1 MHDSDI
7 VSTLKVNDIP
17 KFIKIKN
24 NMENWENLNEEII
37 ENEESDNYIDIEKY
51 GNFLNEI
58 NNNFLQE
65 EINQLKNESDV
76 IFYFYIKEL
85 FCLDFINT
93 NYKDNKNER
102 MLYKRF
108 SNTLLRLLFEN
119 NKAIKE
125 ISQNINQKIIDINK
139 KYDNFDLNMDLS
151 EKTYLNRIKNVFKTE
166 ELPHFLLVRGYRILK
181 SLTKEKENYENYLK
195 KTNFDDS
202 IKIDKSDT
210 TDDVQNDNN
219 FLNIINK
226 LYTKELTP
234 FYENYD
240 ISLNQDL
247 LYLFLMFYLEYK
259 KEDIKNLQKKVINQL
274 ISFFLLDSYEGN
286 SYQNI
291 IKNINYQDKGE
302 IINKI
307 IDSFFNEQYCNSK
320 EYSIKFIMAS
330 YCYII
335 FEIGFDNPIKLFQAF
350 IYSLD
355 KDLQFLCDIK
365 IYLREFQDKIKNNDD
380 YNTYF
385 KKTPIT
391 QTTNQITN
399 PKEFNVDYDEIEN
412 KKNES
417 NITNPKQLLKFE
429 FEETE
434 NKKNESN
441 ITYTKEFEETENKKN
456 ESNITNPKEFEETE
470 NKKNESSITNPKEF
484 KEKENKKNESNITN
498 PKEFK
503 ETENKKNES
512 NITNPK
518 QLLNFEFD
526 DIENKMNECCEKS
539 LKEVFQ
545 KNILEEK
552 KLEKK
557 QDEERS
563 KRRFGLIMN
572 WLNNKFNMDNQKN
585 EFIQKKLKLIPHSN
599 IVKGNMVTIFI
610 QGFYSSDYDVKEY
623 WINFTNE
630 YLKEYPNSMIYYYY
644 WPSTNLE
651 FKDILYHKQ
660 EFNFADERGK
670 ICGKIL
676 ANIIESNLF
685 FGNFNINLVG
695 FSLGGHIVKNCLLE
709 LLKRKVYNKINNV
722 IFIAGATSYINEN
735 WDEIFKVIKGKI
747 FNCYSKFDV
756 GLIVRSIFL
765 YDYSIGR
772 NRLKEDDS
780 RIININCTPCIHLLY
795 RIKLNKIAE
804 IFMNYFFKN

>member
-1 MHDSDI
+1 
-7 VSTLKVNDIP
+7 
-17 KFIKIKN
+17 
-24 NMENWENLNEEII
+24 
-37 ENEESDNYIDIEKY
+37 
-51 GNFLNEI
+51 
-58 NNNFLQE
+58 
-65 EINQLKNESDV
+65 
-76 IFYFYIKEL
+76 
-85 FCLDFINT
+85 
-93 NYKDNKNER
+93 
-102 MLYKRF
+102 
-108 SNTLLRLLFEN
+108 
-119 NKAIKE
+119 
-125 ISQNINQKIIDINK
+125 
-139 KYDNFDLNMDLS
+139 
-151 EKTYLNRIKNVFKTE
+151 
-166 ELPHFLLVRGYRILK
+166 
-181 SLTKEKENYENYLK
+181 
-195 KTNFDDS
+195 
-202 IKIDKSDT
+202 
-210 TDDVQNDNN
+210 
-219 FLNIINK
+219 
-226 LYTKELTP
+226 
-234 FYENYD
+234 
-240 ISLNQDL
+240 
-247 LYLFLMFYLEYK
+247 MFYLEYK

-385 KKTPIT
+385 KNTPIT

-399 PKEFNVDYDEIEN
+399 PK
-412 KKNES
+412 
-417 NITNPKQLLKFE
+417 QLLK
-429 FEETE
+429 
-434 NKKNESN
+434 
-441 ITYTKEFEETENKKN
+441 
-456 ESNITNPKEFEETE
+456 
-470 NKKNESSITNPKEF
+470 
-484 KEKENKKNESNITN
+484 
-498 PKEFK
+498 
-503 ETENKKNES
+503 
-512 NITNPK
+512 
-518 QLLNFEFD
+518 FEFD

-709 LLKRKVYNKINNV
+709 LLKREVYNKINNV

-756 GLIVRSIFL
+756 GLIVRGVFL

-772 NRLKEDDS
+772 NRLKDDHS
-780 RIININCTPCIHLLY
+780 RIMNINCTPCFHLLY
-795 RIKLNKIAE
+795 RIKLKEIAE
-804 IFMNYFFKN
+804 TFINYFFKN

>member
-93 NYKDNKNER
+93 NFKDNKNER

-151 EKTYLNRIKNVFKTE
+151 EKTYLNRIKNAFKAE

-291 IKNINYQDKGE
+291 INNINYQDKGE

-391 QTTNQITN
+391 QTTNQKTN
-399 PKEFNVDYDEIEN
+399 PKELNVDYDEIEN

-417 NITNPKQLLKFE
+417 NITNPKQLLK
-429 FEETE
+429 
-434 NKKNESN
+434 
-441 ITYTKEFEETENKKN
+441 
-456 ESNITNPKEFEETE
+456 
-470 NKKNESSITNPKEF
+470 
-484 KEKENKKNESNITN
+484 
-498 PKEFK
+498 
-503 ETENKKNES
+503 
-512 NITNPK
+512 
-518 QLLNFEFD
+518 FEFD

-644 WPSTNLE
+644 WPSDNFDFNE
-651 FKDILYHKQ
+651 VLYHKQ
-660 EFNFADERGK
+660 EFDFADERGK

-709 LLKRKVYNKINNV
+709 LLKREVYNKINNV
-722 IFIAGATSYINEN
+722 IFIAGATSYIYEN

-756 GLIVRSIFL
+756 GLIVRGVFL

-772 NRLKEDDS
+772 NRLKDDHS
-780 RIININCTPCIHLLY
+780 RIMNINCTPCFHLLY
-795 RIKLNKIAE
+795 RIKLKEIAE
-804 IFMNYFFKN
+804 TFINYFFKN

>member
-37 ENEESDNYIDIEKY
+37 ENEESDNYTDIEKY
-51 GNFLNEI
+51 ENFLNEI

-76 IFYFYIKEL
+76 IFYFYTKEL

-355 KDLQFLCDIK
+355 KDLEFLCDIK

-391 QTTNQITN
+391 QTTNQKTN
-399 PKEFNVDYDEIEN
+399 PKELNVDYDEIEN

-417 NITNPKQLLKFE
+417 NITNPKQLLK
-429 FEETE
+429 
-434 NKKNESN
+434 
-441 ITYTKEFEETENKKN
+441 
-456 ESNITNPKEFEETE
+456 
-470 NKKNESSITNPKEF
+470 
-484 KEKENKKNESNITN
+484 
-498 PKEFK
+498 
-503 ETENKKNES
+503 
-512 NITNPK
+512 
-518 QLLNFEFD
+518 FEFD

-644 WPSTNLE
+644 WPSDNFDFNE
-651 FKDILYHKQ
+651 VLYHKQ
-660 EFNFADERGK
+660 EFDFADERGK

-709 LLKRKVYNKINNV
+709 LLKREVYNKINNV
-722 IFIAGATSYINEN
+722 IFIAGATSYIYEN

-756 GLIVRSIFL
+756 GLIVRGVFL

-772 NRLKEDDS
+772 NRLKDDHS
-780 RIININCTPCIHLLY
+780 RIMNINCTPCFHLLY
-795 RIKLNKIAE
+795 RIKLKEIAE
-804 IFMNYFFKN
+804 TFINYFFKN

>member
-1 MHDSDI
+1 MNDSDI

-37 ENEESDNYIDIEKY
+37 ENEESDNYTDIEKY
-51 GNFLNEI
+51 DNFLNEI
-58 NNNFLQE
+58 DNNFLQE

-76 IFYFYIKEL
+76 IFYFYTKEL

-139 KYDNFDLNMDLS
+139 NYDNFDLNMDLS
-151 EKTYLNRIKNVFKTE
+151 EKTYLNRIKNAFKAE

-202 IKIDKSDT
+202 IKIDKSD

-291 IKNINYQDKGE
+291 INNINYQDKGE

-335 FEIGFDNPIKLFQAF
+335 FEIGFDNPIELFQAF

-399 PKEFNVDYDEIEN
+399 PKELNVDYDEIEN
-412 KKNES
+412 KENES
-417 NITNPKQLLKFE
+417 NITNPKQLLK
-429 FEETE
+429 
-434 NKKNESN
+434 
-441 ITYTKEFEETENKKN
+441 
-456 ESNITNPKEFEETE
+456 
-470 NKKNESSITNPKEF
+470 
-484 KEKENKKNESNITN
+484 
-498 PKEFK
+498 
-503 ETENKKNES
+503 
-512 NITNPK
+512 
-518 QLLNFEFD
+518 FEFD

-539 LKEVFQ
+539 LKEAFQ

-552 KLEKK
+552 ELEKK

-563 KRRFGLIMN
+563 KRRFGQIMN
-572 WLNNKFNMDNQKN
+572 WLNNKFNMDSRKN

-644 WPSTNLE
+644 WPSDNFDFNE
-651 FKDILYHKQ
+651 VLYHKQ

-685 FGNFNINLVG
+685 FGDFNINLVG

-709 LLKRKVYNKINNV
+709 LLKREVYNKINNV

-756 GLIVRSIFL
+756 GLIVRGVFL

-772 NRLKEDDS
+772 NRLKDDHS
-780 RIININCTPCIHLLY
+780 RIMNINCTPCFHLLY
-795 RIKLNKIAE
+795 RIKLKEIAE
-804 IFMNYFFKN
+804 TFINYFFKK

>member
-37 ENEESDNYIDIEKY
+37 ENEESDNYTDIEKY
-51 GNFLNEI
+51 DNFLNEI

-76 IFYFYIKEL
+76 IFYFYTKEL

-93 NYKDNKNER
+93 NFKDNKNER

-151 EKTYLNRIKNVFKTE
+151 EKTYLNRIKNAFKAE

-291 IKNINYQDKGE
+291 INNINYQDKGE

-391 QTTNQITN
+391 QTTNQKTN
-399 PKEFNVDYDEIEN
+399 PKELNVDYDEIEN

-417 NITNPKQLLKFE
+417 NITNPKQLLK
-429 FEETE
+429 
-434 NKKNESN
+434 
-441 ITYTKEFEETENKKN
+441 
-456 ESNITNPKEFEETE
+456 
-470 NKKNESSITNPKEF
+470 
-484 KEKENKKNESNITN
+484 
-498 PKEFK
+498 
-503 ETENKKNES
+503 
-512 NITNPK
+512 
-518 QLLNFEFD
+518 FEFD

-644 WPSTNLE
+644 WPSDNFDFNE
-651 FKDILYHKQ
+651 VLYHKQ
-660 EFNFADERGK
+660 EFDFADERGK

-709 LLKRKVYNKINNV
+709 LLKREVYNKINNV

-756 GLIVRSIFL
+756 GLIVRGVFL

-772 NRLKEDDS
+772 NRLKDDHS
-780 RIININCTPCIHLLY
+780 RIMNINCTPCFHLLY
-795 RIKLNKIAE
+795 RIKLKEIAE
-804 IFMNYFFKN
+804 TFINYFFKN

>member
-37 ENEESDNYIDIEKY
+37 ENEESDNYTDIEKY
-51 GNFLNEI
+51 YNFLNEI

-93 NYKDNKNER
+93 NFKDNKNER

-151 EKTYLNRIKNVFKTE
+151 EKTYLNRIKNAFKAE

-291 IKNINYQDKGE
+291 INNINYQDKGE

-417 NITNPKQLLKFE
+417 NITNPKQLLK
-429 FEETE
+429 
-434 NKKNESN
+434 
-441 ITYTKEFEETENKKN
+441 
-456 ESNITNPKEFEETE
+456 
-470 NKKNESSITNPKEF
+470 
-484 KEKENKKNESNITN
+484 
-498 PKEFK
+498 
-503 ETENKKNES
+503 
-512 NITNPK
+512 
-518 QLLNFEFD
+518 FEFD

-709 LLKRKVYNKINNV
+709 LLKREVYNKINNV

-756 GLIVRSIFL
+756 GLIVRGVFL

-772 NRLKEDDS
+772 NRLKDDHS
-780 RIININCTPCIHLLY
+780 RIMNINCTPCFHLLY
-795 RIKLNKIAE
+795 RIKLKEIAE
-804 IFMNYFFKN
+804 TFINYFFKN

>member
-93 NYKDNKNER
+93 NFKDNKNER

-355 KDLQFLCDIK
+355 KDLEFLCDIK

-429 FEETE
+429 F
-434 NKKNESN
+434 
-441 ITYTKEFEETENKKN
+441 
-456 ESNITNPKEFEETE
+456 
-470 NKKNESSITNPKEF
+470 
-484 KEKENKKNESNITN
+484 
-498 PKEFK
+498 
-503 ETENKKNES
+503 
-512 NITNPK
+512 
-518 QLLNFEFD
+518 D

-563 KRRFGLIMN
+563 KRRFGLIKK

-585 EFIQKKLKLIPHSN
+585 GFIQKKLKLIPHSN

-644 WPSTNLE
+644 WPSDNFDFNE
-651 FKDILYHKQ
+651 VLYHKQ

-709 LLKRKVYNKINNV
+709 LLKREVYNKINNV

-756 GLIVRSIFL
+756 GLIVRGVFL

-772 NRLKEDDS
+772 NRLKDDHS
-780 RIININCTPCIHLLY
+780 RIMNINCTPCFHLLY
-795 RIKLNKIAE
+795 RIKLKEIAE
-804 IFMNYFFKN
+804 TFINYFFKN

>member
-24 NMENWENLNEEII
+24 NMKNWENLNEEII

-151 EKTYLNRIKNVFKTE
+151 EKTYLNRIKNAFKAE

-291 IKNINYQDKGE
+291 INNINYQDKGE

-355 KDLQFLCDIK
+355 KDLEFLCDIK

-391 QTTNQITN
+391 QTTNQKTN
-399 PKEFNVDYDEIEN
+399 PKELNVDYDEIEN

-417 NITNPKQLLKFE
+417 NITNPKQLLK
-429 FEETE
+429 
-434 NKKNESN
+434 
-441 ITYTKEFEETENKKN
+441 
-456 ESNITNPKEFEETE
+456 
-470 NKKNESSITNPKEF
+470 
-484 KEKENKKNESNITN
+484 
-498 PKEFK
+498 
-503 ETENKKNES
+503 
-512 NITNPK
+512 
-518 QLLNFEFD
+518 FEFD

-585 EFIQKKLKLIPHSN
+585 GFIQKKLKLIPHSN

-722 IFIAGATSYINEN
+722 IFIAGATSYIYEN

-756 GLIVRSIFL
+756 GLIVRGVFL

-772 NRLKEDDS
+772 NRLKDDHS
-780 RIININCTPCIHLLY
+780 RIMNINCTPCFHLLY
-795 RIKLNKIAE
+795 RIKLKEIAE
-804 IFMNYFFKN
+804 TFINYFFKN

>member
-24 NMENWENLNEEII
+24 NMKNWENLNEEII

-93 NYKDNKNER
+93 NFKDNKNER

-151 EKTYLNRIKNVFKTE
+151 EKTYLNRIKNAFKAE

-291 IKNINYQDKGE
+291 INNINYQDKGE

-355 KDLQFLCDIK
+355 KDLEFLCDIK

-391 QTTNQITN
+391 QTTNQKTN
-399 PKEFNVDYDEIEN
+399 PKELNVDYDEIEN

-417 NITNPKQLLKFE
+417 NITNPKQLLK
-429 FEETE
+429 
-434 NKKNESN
+434 
-441 ITYTKEFEETENKKN
+441 
-456 ESNITNPKEFEETE
+456 
-470 NKKNESSITNPKEF
+470 
-484 KEKENKKNESNITN
+484 
-498 PKEFK
+498 
-503 ETENKKNES
+503 
-512 NITNPK
+512 
-518 QLLNFEFD
+518 FEFD

-644 WPSTNLE
+644 WPSDNFDFNE
-651 FKDILYHKQ
+651 VLYHKQ
-660 EFNFADERGK
+660 EFDFADERGK

-709 LLKRKVYNKINNV
+709 LLKREVYNKINNV

-756 GLIVRSIFL
+756 GLIVRGVFL

-772 NRLKEDDS
+772 NRLKDDHS
-780 RIININCTPCIHLLY
+780 RIMNINCTPCFHLLY
-795 RIKLNKIAE
+795 RIKLKEIAE
-804 IFMNYFFKN
+804 TFINYFFKN

>member
-24 NMENWENLNEEII
+24 NMKNWENLNEEII

-391 QTTNQITN
+391 QTTNQKTN
-399 PKEFNVDYDEIEN
+399 PKELNVDYDEIEN

-429 FEETE
+429 F
-434 NKKNESN
+434 
-441 ITYTKEFEETENKKN
+441 
-456 ESNITNPKEFEETE
+456 
-470 NKKNESSITNPKEF
+470 
-484 KEKENKKNESNITN
+484 
-498 PKEFK
+498 
-503 ETENKKNES
+503 
-512 NITNPK
+512 
-518 QLLNFEFD
+518 D
-526 DIENKMNECCEKS
+526 DIENKMNECCDKS
-539 LKEVFQ
+539 LKEAFQ

-552 KLEKK
+552 ELEKK
-557 QDEERS
+557 QDKQRS
-563 KRRFGLIMN
+563 KRRFGLIKK

-585 EFIQKKLKLIPHSN
+585 GFIQKKLKLIPHSN

-644 WPSTNLE
+644 WPSDNFDFNE
-651 FKDILYHKQ
+651 VLYHKQ
-660 EFNFADERGK
+660 EFDFADERGK

-709 LLKRKVYNKINNV
+709 LLKREVYNKINNV

-756 GLIVRSIFL
+756 GLIVRGVFL

-772 NRLKEDDS
+772 NRLKDDHS
-780 RIININCTPCIHLLY
+780 RIMNINCTPCFHLLY
-795 RIKLNKIAE
+795 RIKLKEIAE
-804 IFMNYFFKN
+804 TFINYFFKK

>member
-51 GNFLNEI
+51 ENFLNEI
-58 NNNFLQE
+58 DNNFLQE

-139 KYDNFDLNMDLS
+139 NYDNFDLNMDLS
-151 EKTYLNRIKNVFKTE
+151 EKTYLNRIKNAFKAE

-385 KKTPIT
+385 KKTQIT

-429 FEETE
+429 F
-434 NKKNESN
+434 
-441 ITYTKEFEETENKKN
+441 
-456 ESNITNPKEFEETE
+456 
-470 NKKNESSITNPKEF
+470 
-484 KEKENKKNESNITN
+484 
-498 PKEFK
+498 
-503 ETENKKNES
+503 
-512 NITNPK
+512 
-518 QLLNFEFD
+518 D

-552 KLEKK
+552 ELEKK
-557 QDEERS
+557 QDKQRS
-563 KRRFGLIMN
+563 KRRFGLIKK

-685 FGNFNINLVG
+685 FGDFNINLVG

-709 LLKRKVYNKINNV
+709 LLKREVYNKINNV
-722 IFIAGATSYINEN
+722 IFIAGATSYIYEN

>member
-24 NMENWENLNEEII
+24 NMKNWENLNEEII

-76 IFYFYIKEL
+76 IFYFYTKEL

-151 EKTYLNRIKNVFKTE
+151 EKTYLKKIKDVFKTE
-166 ELPHFLLVRGYRILK
+166 DLPHFLLVRGYRILK

-291 IKNINYQDKGE
+291 INNINYQDKGE

-355 KDLQFLCDIK
+355 KDLEFLCDIK

-391 QTTNQITN
+391 QTTNQKTN
-399 PKEFNVDYDEIEN
+399 PKELNVDYDEIEN

-417 NITNPKQLLKFE
+417 NITNPKQLLK
-429 FEETE
+429 
-434 NKKNESN
+434 
-441 ITYTKEFEETENKKN
+441 
-456 ESNITNPKEFEETE
+456 
-470 NKKNESSITNPKEF
+470 
-484 KEKENKKNESNITN
+484 
-498 PKEFK
+498 
-503 ETENKKNES
+503 
-512 NITNPK
+512 
-518 QLLNFEFD
+518 FEFD

-563 KRRFGLIMN
+563 KRRFGLIKK

-585 EFIQKKLKLIPHSN
+585 GFIQKKLKLIPHSN

-623 WINFTNE
+623 WINFTSE

-709 LLKRKVYNKINNV
+709 LLKREVYNKINNV
-722 IFIAGATSYINEN
+722 IFIAGATSYIYEN

-756 GLIVRSIFL
+756 GLIVRGVFL

-772 NRLKEDDS
+772 NRLKDDHS
-780 RIININCTPCIHLLY
+780 RIMNINCTPCFHLLY
-795 RIKLNKIAE
+795 RIKLKEIAE
-804 IFMNYFFKN
+804 TFINYFFKN

>member
-76 IFYFYIKEL
+76 IFYFYTKEL

-355 KDLQFLCDIK
+355 KDLEFLCDIK

-391 QTTNQITN
+391 QTTNQKTN
-399 PKEFNVDYDEIEN
+399 PKELNVDYDEIEN

-417 NITNPKQLLKFE
+417 NITNPKQLLK
-429 FEETE
+429 
-434 NKKNESN
+434 
-441 ITYTKEFEETENKKN
+441 
-456 ESNITNPKEFEETE
+456 
-470 NKKNESSITNPKEF
+470 
-484 KEKENKKNESNITN
+484 
-498 PKEFK
+498 
-503 ETENKKNES
+503 
-512 NITNPK
+512 
-518 QLLNFEFD
+518 FEFD

-623 WINFTNE
+623 WINFTSE

-756 GLIVRSIFL
+756 GLIVRGVFL

-772 NRLKEDDS
+772 NRLKDDHS
-780 RIININCTPCIHLLY
+780 RIMNINCTPCFHLLY
-795 RIKLNKIAE
+795 RIKLKEIAE
-804 IFMNYFFKN
+804 TFINYFFKN

>member
-37 ENEESDNYIDIEKY
+37 ENEESDNYTDIEKY
-51 GNFLNEI
+51 DNFLNEI
-58 NNNFLQE
+58 DNNFLQE

-139 KYDNFDLNMDLS
+139 NYDNFDLNMDLS
-151 EKTYLNRIKNVFKTE
+151 EKTYLNRIKNAFKAE

-399 PKEFNVDYDEIEN
+399 PKKLNVDYDEIEN
-412 KKNES
+412 KENES
-417 NITNPKQLLKFE
+417 TKINTKQLLK
-429 FEETE
+429 
-434 NKKNESN
+434 
-441 ITYTKEFEETENKKN
+441 
-456 ESNITNPKEFEETE
+456 
-470 NKKNESSITNPKEF
+470 
-484 KEKENKKNESNITN
+484 
-498 PKEFK
+498 
-503 ETENKKNES
+503 
-512 NITNPK
+512 
-518 QLLNFEFD
+518 FEFD

-539 LKEVFQ
+539 LKEAFQ

-552 KLEKK
+552 ELEKK

-563 KRRFGLIMN
+563 KRRFGQIMN
-572 WLNNKFNMDNQKN
+572 WLNNKFNMDSRKN

-685 FGNFNINLVG
+685 FGDFNINLVG

-709 LLKRKVYNKINNV
+709 LLKREVYNKINNV

-772 NRLKEDDS
+772 NRLKDDHS
-780 RIININCTPCIHLLY
+780 RIMNINCTPCFHLLY
-795 RIKLNKIAE
+795 RIKLKEIAE
-804 IFMNYFFKN
+804 TFINYFFKK

>member
-24 NMENWENLNEEII
+24 NMKNWENLNEEII

-151 EKTYLNRIKNVFKTE
+151 EKTYLNRIKNAFKAE

-291 IKNINYQDKGE
+291 INNINYQDKGE

-355 KDLQFLCDIK
+355 KDLEFLCDIK

-391 QTTNQITN
+391 QTTNQKTN
-399 PKEFNVDYDEIEN
+399 PKELNVDYDEIEN

-417 NITNPKQLLKFE
+417 NITNPKQLLK
-429 FEETE
+429 
-434 NKKNESN
+434 
-441 ITYTKEFEETENKKN
+441 
-456 ESNITNPKEFEETE
+456 
-470 NKKNESSITNPKEF
+470 
-484 KEKENKKNESNITN
+484 
-498 PKEFK
+498 
-503 ETENKKNES
+503 
-512 NITNPK
+512 
-518 QLLNFEFD
+518 FEFD

-756 GLIVRSIFL
+756 GLIVRGVFL

-772 NRLKEDDS
+772 NRLKDDHS
-780 RIININCTPCIHLLY
+780 RIMNINCTPCFHLLY
-795 RIKLNKIAE
+795 RIKLKEIAE
-804 IFMNYFFKN
+804 TFINYFFKN

>member
-1 MHDSDI
+1 MDDSDI

-93 NYKDNKNER
+93 NFKDNKNER

-151 EKTYLNRIKNVFKTE
+151 EKTYLNRIKNAFKAE

-391 QTTNQITN
+391 QTTNQKTN
-399 PKEFNVDYDEIEN
+399 PKELNVDYDEIEN

-429 FEETE
+429 F
-434 NKKNESN
+434 
-441 ITYTKEFEETENKKN
+441 
-456 ESNITNPKEFEETE
+456 
-470 NKKNESSITNPKEF
+470 
-484 KEKENKKNESNITN
+484 
-498 PKEFK
+498 
-503 ETENKKNES
+503 
-512 NITNPK
+512 
-518 QLLNFEFD
+518 D
-526 DIENKMNECCEKS
+526 DIENKMNECCDKS
-539 LKEVFQ
+539 LKEAFQ

-552 KLEKK
+552 ELEKK
-557 QDEERS
+557 QDKQRS
-563 KRRFGLIMN
+563 KRRFGLIKK

-709 LLKRKVYNKINNV
+709 LLKREVYNKINNV

>member
-24 NMENWENLNEEII
+24 NMKNWENLNEEII

-93 NYKDNKNER
+93 NFKDNKNER

-151 EKTYLNRIKNVFKTE
+151 EKTYLNRIKNAFKAE

-291 IKNINYQDKGE
+291 INNINYQDKGE

-355 KDLQFLCDIK
+355 KDLEFLCDIK

-391 QTTNQITN
+391 QTTNQKTN
-399 PKEFNVDYDEIEN
+399 PKELNVDYDEI
-412 KKNES
+412 
-417 NITNPKQLLKFE
+417 
-429 FEETE
+429 
-434 NKKNESN
+434 
-441 ITYTKEFEETENKKN
+441 
-456 ESNITNPKEFEETE
+456 
-470 NKKNESSITNPKEF
+470 
-484 KEKENKKNESNITN
+484 
-498 PKEFK
+498 
-503 ETENKKNES
+503 ENKKNES

-722 IFIAGATSYINEN
+722 IFIAGATSYIYEN

-756 GLIVRSIFL
+756 GLIVRGVFL

-772 NRLKEDDS
+772 NRLKDDHS
-780 RIININCTPCIHLLY
+780 RIMNINCTPCFHLLY
-795 RIKLNKIAE
+795 RIKLKEIAE
-804 IFMNYFFKN
+804 TFINYFFKN

>member
-24 NMENWENLNEEII
+24 NMKNWENLNEEII

-76 IFYFYIKEL
+76 IFYFYTKEL

-429 FEETE
+429 F
-434 NKKNESN
+434 
-441 ITYTKEFEETENKKN
+441 
-456 ESNITNPKEFEETE
+456 
-470 NKKNESSITNPKEF
+470 
-484 KEKENKKNESNITN
+484 
-498 PKEFK
+498 
-503 ETENKKNES
+503 
-512 NITNPK
+512 
-518 QLLNFEFD
+518 D

-644 WPSTNLE
+644 WPSDNFDFNE
-651 FKDILYHKQ
+651 VLYHKQ
-660 EFNFADERGK
+660 EFDFADERGK

-722 IFIAGATSYINEN
+722 IFIAGATSYIYEN